1 MKALFS
7 VVLHD
12 VAPATWP
19 LYADFAARATALG
32 VPLTLL
38 VVPDYHG
45 QGTFER
51 DPRFCAT
58 IERELARGGEA
69 VLHGYYH
76 ADELPCH
83 GPIDFV
89 RRRLFTHEGEFAAIS
104 EQEALARLE
113 QGLALFARMGWPVEG
128 FVAPGWL
135 LSEGAWRALARLP
148 LRYTSSLRRVYV
160 RAGEGWRPIDAPSLV
175 WSARSGWR
183 RLVSQAV
190 NERWLRRS
198 ASRPWLRLG
207 LHPVDMRHERARRF
221 WERATLAL
229 LADRTPCTKGEALRA
244 LAPLPQG
251 RHGGILVAQQPQA
264 AGHAVGTL

>member
-113 QGLALFARMGWPVEG
+113 QGLALFARLGWPVEG

-135 LSEGAWRALARLP
+135 LGEGAWRALARTS
-148 LRYTSSLRRVYV
+148 LRYTSSPRRVYG
-160 RAGEGWRPIDAPSLV
+160 RAGEEWHPVEAPSLV
-175 WSARSGWR
+175 WIARSGWR
-183 RLVSQAV
+183 RLVSQVV

-207 LHPVDMRHERARRF
+207 LHPVDMRHERSRRF
-221 WERATLAL
+221 WERAMLAL
-229 LADRTPCTKGEALRA
+229 LAERTPCTKGEALRNR
-244 LAPLPQG
+244 APLQQG
-251 RHGGILVAQQPQA
+251 GDGGVLVAQQPKA
-264 AGHAVGTL
+264 AGDAVRAL

>member
-1 MKALFS
+1 MKARFS

-19 LYADFAARATALG
+19 LYADFAAKAASWG

-38 VVPDYHG
+38 LVPDYHG
-45 QGTFER
+45 QGTFDRE
-51 DPRFCAT
+51 PRFCAA

-69 VLHGYYH
+69 VLHGYFH

-89 RRRLFTHEGEFAAIS
+89 RRRIFTHEGEFAAIS
-104 EQEALARLE
+104 EQEAQMRLE
-113 QGLALFARMGWPVEG
+113 RGLALFARLGWPVEG

-135 LSEGAWRALARLP
+135 LGEGAWRALARTP
-148 LRYTSSLRRVYV
+148 LRYTSSPRRVYV
-160 RAGEGWRPIDAPSLV
+160 RAGAGWRSIEAPSLV

-183 RLVSQAV
+183 RLVSQLV

-198 ASRPWLRLG
+198 ANRPWLRLG
-207 LHPVDMRHERARRF
+207 LHPVDMRHERSRRF
-221 WERATLAL
+221 WERTTRAL
-229 LADRTPCTKGEALRA
+229 LAERIPSTKADALRHLTA
-244 LAPLPQG
+244 LQQG
-251 RHGGILVAQQPQA
+251 GDGGVLVAQQAQA
-264 AGHAVGTL
+264 AGDAVRAL